1 MTHCPQYRRRP
12 RRALALMIPGLLAV
26 AIFAATPT
34 KTQLV
39 TRLAVSIGIRL
50 PPRWSHARRVTYAAK
65 LARRI
70 AVESHRRN
78 LDPLALASVGWI
90 ESIWQAHRTR
100 QDGRYRSV
108 GIWQL
113 IAVDSG
119 PALARRL
126 LARELIPA
134 VVRSRKRGPGAW
146 FSESELRNITVGTY
160 VAAVEIARHRDNCV
174 KRKHR
179 PHLWRGCKLP
189 MATQIKLGRIAH
201 YNTGTRKPT
210 RLYLRR
216 LCQRYTRLLKEQGL

>member
-1 MTHCPQYRRRP
+1 MTS
-12 RRALALMIPGLLAV
+12 LII
-26 AIFAATPT
+26 AIAMLTASPPAKSQTR
-34 KTQLV
+34 LV
-39 TRLAVSIGIRL
+39 TRLALSISVRL
-50 PPRWSHARRVTYAAK
+50 PSGWRPAKRVTYSHRLAK
-65 LARRI
+65 RI
-70 AVESHRRN
+70 AVESSRRN

-119 PALARRL
+119 PAFARRL

-134 VVRSRKRGPGAW
+134 VVRARKRGPGAW
-146 FSESELRNITVGTY
+146 FSERELRNVTVGTY
-160 VAAVEIARHRDNCV
+160 VAAVEIARHRDNCI
-174 KRKHR
+174 KRNHR

-189 MATQIKLGRIAH
+189 TKTQHQLGRIAH

-210 RLYLRR
+210 RLYVRR
-216 LCQRYTRLLKEQGL
+216 LCQRYAQLLKEQGE